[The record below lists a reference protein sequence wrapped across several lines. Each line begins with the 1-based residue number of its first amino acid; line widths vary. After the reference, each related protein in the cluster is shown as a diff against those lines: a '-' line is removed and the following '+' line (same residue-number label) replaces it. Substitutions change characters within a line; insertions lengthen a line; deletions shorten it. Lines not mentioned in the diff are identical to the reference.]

1 MPVNDSVVQDA
12 RRLLAAMTRE
22 EKIELVHGVDTLWT
36 RGVPRLGVRKLRMS
50 DASMGLRDDLIP
62 ATAFPAF
69 IALAATWSPERAA
82 AYGQAVAEEY
92 RAAGVDVLL
101 GPGVNLYRTA
111 CCGRNFEYLGEDP
124 CLTSQLA
131 VAYIRAA
138 QAEGVSTTVKHF
150 AANNSDWHRCCSNSV
165 VDERTLREVYFQAFE
180 AAVKEGGTRALMTSY
195 NLLNGEYTA
204 CNRWLS
210 HKVLREDWGFDGV
223 VMSDWNGTRDLGKA
237 FRAGMDLDMPGVS
250 PQNGYP
256 KPLRDLLDSGQL
268 TPEALDRSVFQI
280 LKWTLEIQKMQ
291 EGRARPPRG
300 KCADHAAVALQ
311 TAREGMVLLRN
322 RDNLLPL
329 NAKPGM
335 RICVAGPAAN
345 PTPTSG
351 GGAAEVKAVDPVS
364 ILGAICALAPEATV
378 LRTDRAEELAKADAV
393 IVCVGYDA
401 EREREGLDRPWELN
415 WHRDVNVIRHC
426 QNHNSNTI
434 VVIVAGGGVE
444 MASWIDKTAAVL
456 HAWYPGENGCQA
468 IAEILFGTVNPS
480 GRLPISIA
488 RSWEDGAAA
497 DYMPPGGSH
506 YTVPDYDWPARAVF
520 DVKYAEGV
528 FVGYRHFDRTGKTPL
543 FPFGFGLSYT
553 TFEYAGLR
561 VQKNAAGGVDVTFR
575 VRNTGT
581 RAGAEVAQVYVG
593 DVQSSVPRPVKEL
606 KGFAR
611 LVLDSGQEQE
621 TTVTLDRRAFAFYDV
636 ARQDWVVEPG
646 DFRICVASNAQDVR
660 LEAKLA
666 M

>member
-1 MPVNDSVVQDA
+1 MNDMIRQEA
-12 RRLLAAMTRE
+12 QRLLAAMTRD
-22 EKIELVHGVDTLWT
+22 EKIDLVHGVDGMWT
-36 RGVPRLGVRKLRMS
+36 RGVPRLGVRKLHMA
-50 DASMGLRDDLIP
+50 DASIGLRDDAIP
-62 ATAFPAF
+62 ATAFPAS
-69 IALAATWSPERAA
+69 IALAATWNRDQAA
-82 AYGQAVAEEY
+82 AYGQAVAEEF
-92 RAAGVDVLL
+92 RAAGMDVLL
-101 GPGVNLYRTA
+101 GPGVNMYRTA

-124 CLTSQLA
+124 CLASQM
-131 VAYIRAA
+131 VTAYIRAA

-165 VDERTLREVYFQAFE
+165 VDERTLREVYLPAFE
-180 AAVKEGGTRALMTSY
+180 AAVKDGGTRALMTSY

-210 HKVLREDWGFDGV
+210 HKVLREDWGFDGL

-237 FRAGMDLDMPGVS
+237 FRAGMDLDMPGVT
-250 PQNGYP
+250 QWNGYP
-256 KPLRDLLDSGQL
+256 KPLRDLLDSGAL
-268 TPEALDRSVFQI
+268 KLEELDRSVFQI
-280 LKWTLEIQKMQ
+280 LAWTLEIQKMQ

-329 NAKPGM
+329 NARPGM
-335 RICVAGPAAN
+335 RLCVVGPAAN
-345 PTPTSG
+345 PTPPSG

-364 ILGAICALAPEATV
+364 ILGAVCALAPEATV

-401 EREREGLDRPWELN
+401 EREREGLDRPWELH
-415 WHRDVNVIRHC
+415 WHRDLNVIRHC
-426 QNHNSNTI
+426 QTHNPNTI

-468 IAEILFGTVNPS
+468 IAEILFGKINPS
-480 GRLPISIA
+480 GRLPITIE
-488 RSWEDGAAA
+488 RSWADGAAVSN
-497 DYMPPGGSH
+497 YLPPGGSH
-506 YTVPDYDWPARAVF
+506 YNVPDFDWPTRAVF
-520 DVKYAEGV
+520 DVNYEEGV
-528 FVGYRHFDRTGKTPL
+528 FVGHRHFDRTGNAPL

-553 TFEYAGLR
+553 TFAYSALR
-561 VQKNAAGGVDVTFR
+561 VKPNAAGGADVTFR
-575 VRNTGT
+575 VRNTGA

-593 DVQSSVPRPVKEL
+593 DVQASVPRPVKEL

-611 LVLDSGQEQE
+611 LVLEPGQEQE
-621 TTVTLDRRAFAFYDV
+621 TTVTLDRRAFAFFDV
-636 ARQDWVVEPG
+636 ARQEWVVEPG
-646 DFRICVASNAQDVR
+646 EFRIWVGSSAQEMR
-660 LEAKLA
+660 LEGKLVTG
-666 M
+666 